1 MTPKSLVTASVA
13 IFLFSGLLY
22 SQQNNPM
29 TLNEAFIMITVTS
42 ARGNSFYRVMTDS
55 NDNPYLNI
63 TDFMEKY
70 LDLTSVSCDAG
81 EKYCQGTM
89 QPNKNIFWLDGKQS
103 QYGDAEQ
110 GSGIEKIPEGAF
122 VIQEGSCWLRYD
134 IWEKWLPLTATWDYR
149 SYYLSVIPEFK
160 LLSERKKQRDQEI
173 EYSNSAKAEK
183 EAIDSSDAIKP
194 DDTFRPELKY
204 HTSLRK
210 YPQQDIGGDFNYD
223 GNIDV
228 FNGSF
233 QFGGPVTYDKGP
245 GWDAG
250 RPYKVFRLRD
260 QGWFYLMEAGDT
272 YFEES
277 NMLLPNISGNNGFR
291 FDSREMVYG
300 AGSIVVNGRAQQ
312 NTVVDLYRDGLYLD
326 TVRTGTD
333 GRYEFNDVVVSSSS
347 RLIAKLYYP
356 DGSEEEREIVLSD
369 DNGMIIPKG
378 EFQERV
384 FTGETPYG
392 RMNYMALRYGLFN
405 NVTIGVHPMFF
416 TGSEHASV
424 MTDLAM
430 RPLPDTVFLG
440 QGLFTGKN
448 FDRAFKVNTTLLYPN
463 FFEVEHRY
471 YSGNTPSFFKNVRV
485 LGEYWAGRHSLSMG
499 RLQFI
504 NMYEQYT
511 GLRDASMEVIYTFN
525 RFLKPFFSF
534 AYYFPKGTAG
544 YRLMKAGFD
553 VMPTDH
559 SVLEVA
565 RTWTPPVP
573 INSISF
579 FVRNIINVGGWD
591 IGATW
596 NIPDRLIK
604 SNITA
609 DVMYRITKNL
619 SLGVISNDK
628 YFGFR
633 INWDGIIAP
642 TPGPDTWSDFAMGTI
657 SGKVMSPKTEQGEP
671 YPIEGANI
679 IIGSKIATTDKEGNY
694 SVSSI
699 APYQKLITKIDPVTL
714 DATVGP
720 EKEFDVLYFR
730 PGTQITWNPKLLW
743 TAGMDGIIEG
753 LEEVTPGMLVEAIKL
768 PGQKVAA
775 KGRVEDDGFFIIEK
789 LTPGK
794 YELKLKGLKD
804 DNTKT
809 TEIEIPET
817 TNWLSG
823 VKWNIG
829 SHRITK
835 SVVEKTEEPA
845 IVKTK
850 VKTKT
855 KIKTKKTLFD
865 NNRYYAIDNGP
876 LFITK
881 VKEEAKANGY
891 KGLDGSISSNKR
903 VPTGLIVEAI
913 GEDGTVASQTEIM
926 RDGVFILEE
935 LGVGKYELRLVGAQN
950 PPPPMKIE
958 IDDDVDWL
966 SGIVWTWEQ

>member
-1 MTPKSLVTASVA
+1 MTSKNLITASMA
-13 IFLFSGLLY
+13 LFLFSGLLY
-22 SQQNNPM
+22 SQQDNPQTVDRSQM
-29 TLNEAFIMITVTS
+29 ALNEAFIMITVTS
-42 ARGNSFYRVMTDS
+42 ERGNSFYRVMTD
-55 NDNPYLNI
+55 NKDRPYLNV
-63 TDFMEKY
+63 TDFMQQY
-70 LDLTSVSCDAG
+70 LDLTSVSCDIG
-81 EKYCQGTM
+81 KKYCQGTM
-89 QPNKNIFWLDGKQS
+89 QPSKNLFWLDGRQS

-110 GSGIEKIPEGAF
+110 GPGAEKIPEGAF
-122 VIQEGSCWLRYD
+122 VIQDGSFWLRYD
-134 IWEKWLPLTATWDYR
+134 VWAKWLPLTATWDYR

-160 LLSERKKQRDQEI
+160 LLSERKKMRDQEI
-173 EYSNSAKAEK
+173 EYSNSAKKEK
-183 EAIDSSDAIKP
+183 AAIDSSDAIKP

-204 HTSLRK
+204 HASLRK
-210 YPQQDIGGDFNYD
+210 YPQQDVGSDFNYD

-228 FNGSF
+228 FNGTF

-250 RPYKVFRLRD
+250 RPYRVFRLRD

-300 AGSIVVNGRAQQ
+300 AGNIIVNGRAQQ
-312 NTVVDLYRDGLYLD
+312 NTVVDLYRDGLYLE
-326 TVRTGTD
+326 TVRTGPD

-356 DGSEEEREIVLSD
+356 DGSEEVREIVLSD

-378 EFQERV
+378 EFQERA
-384 FTGETPYG
+384 FTGETLYG

-405 NVTIGVHPMFF
+405 NVTVGVHPMFF

-440 QGLFTGKN
+440 QGMFTGKN

-471 YSGNTPSFFKNVRV
+471 YSGNTPSFFKNLRT
-485 LGEYWAGRHSLSMG
+485 LGEYWAGRHSLSIG

-534 AYYFPKGTAG
+534 AYYFPHNTAG

-559 SVLEVA
+559 SVLEVS

-604 SNITA
+604 SNLTA

-642 TPGPDTWSDFAMGTI
+642 TPGPATWSDFAMGTI
-657 SGKVMSPKTEQGEP
+657 DGKGMSPKTEKEEP
-671 YPIEGANI
+671 YPVEGANT
-679 IIGSKIATTDKEGNY
+679 S
-694 SVSSI
+694 
-699 APYQKLITKIDPVTL
+699 
-714 DATVGP
+714 
-720 EKEFDVLYFR
+720 
-730 PGTQITWNPKLLW
+730 
-743 TAGMDGIIEG
+743 
-753 LEEVTPGMLVEAIKL
+753 
-768 PGQKVAA
+768 
-775 KGRVEDDGFFIIEK
+775 
-789 LTPGK
+789 
-794 YELKLKGLKD
+794 
-804 DNTKT
+804 
-809 TEIEIPET
+809 
-817 TNWLSG
+817 
-823 VKWNIG
+823 
-829 SHRITK
+829 
-835 SVVEKTEEPA
+835 
-845 IVKTK
+845 
-850 VKTKT
+850 
-855 KIKTKKTLFD
+855 
-865 NNRYYAIDNGP
+865 
-876 LFITK
+876 
-881 VKEEAKANGY
+881 
-891 KGLDGSISSNKR
+891 
-903 VPTGLIVEAI
+903 
-913 GEDGTVASQTEIM
+913 
-926 RDGVFILEE
+926 
-935 LGVGKYELRLVGAQN
+935 
-950 PPPPMKIE
+950 
-958 IDDDVDWL
+958 
-966 SGIVWTWEQ
+966 